1 VQPAGTV
8 IVSLNEIV
16 KRRAV
21 IQVGSWCCRAVDD
34 GADTALWLVATRP
47 DSKPGHF
54 WHDSAERPTTFGWQR
69 AEDPAKV
76 AHFLEQ
82 VSAIT
87 DTPNEWVGLGS
98 APD

>member
-1 VQPAGTV
+1 VETPGVARYLPTFRKITRPLLRG
-8 IVSLNEIV
+8 
-16 KRRAV
+16 
-21 IQVGSWCCRAVDD
+21 VDD
-34 GADTALWLVATRP
+34 SADTAVVLVATGP
-47 DSKPGHF
+47 DSKPGQF
-54 WHDSAERPTTFGWQR
+54 WHDSAQRPTTFGWQR

-87 DTPNEWVGLGS
+87 GTPNEWVGLGS